1 MNYCV
6 PKKLL
11 NKLFKKYPYSFTNN
25 GRNVLK
31 NAAKNEEKIDYNDL
45 QYNLVVK

>member
-31 NAAKNEEKIDYNDL
+31 NAAKMRKKLIIMIYNTI
-45 QYNLVVK
+45 